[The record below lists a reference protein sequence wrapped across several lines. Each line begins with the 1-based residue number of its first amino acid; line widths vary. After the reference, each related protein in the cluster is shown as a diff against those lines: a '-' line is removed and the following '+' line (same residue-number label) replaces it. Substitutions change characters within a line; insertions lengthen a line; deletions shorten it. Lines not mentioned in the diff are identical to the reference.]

1 MLARMMALT
10 LTPAV
15 LSALVLA
22 AHFLRSGQL
31 VACALCLA
39 AASLAFVRR
48 PWAPRVLQAFLLLGV
63 LEWARTLVAL
73 LGERRAL
80 GQPTGRLVIIIGS
93 VIAVALLGAVL
104 AGSRRVV
111 DRARATAASNAA

>member
-1 MLARMMALT
+1 MLALT

-22 AHFLRSGQL
+22 AHFLRRGQL

-73 LGERRAL
+73 LAERRAA
-80 GQPTGRLVIIIGS
+80 GEPAGRLVVIIGT
-93 VIAVALLGAVL
+93 VIAVALLGAAL
-104 AGSRRVV
+104 AGTRRVL
-111 DRARATAASNAA
+111 DRARGSAQQEAA